1 MPASSPSSDRSRRAR
16 FDGRRVA
23 ALAATLSVHLALL
36 LLLLRGTAFPP
47 PPAGPP
53 APLIV
58 RMAVLTRP
66 AAAGLARTDPRASR
80 AAVPQPLRTRR
91 REAVAARRPEPAIVV
106 AEPVPPPPLAP
117 IRLATSAPAVSPA
130 DGIDAAAAG
139 AGHRGAATAGAG
151 SSVFSTR
158 ISFRRA
164 ARPVLSS
171 HARVMGLTGYAILLV
186 RVGIDGR
193 PLDVRIARSSGHPDL
208 DSAAVRA
215 ARASDFNPH
224 RRDGQPIEFIGIVP
238 YTFGVAEP
246 PVARDLAR
254 LGIVAT
260 G

>member
-1 MPASSPSSDRSRRAR
+1 
-16 FDGRRVA
+16 
-23 ALAATLSVHLALL
+23 
-36 LLLLRGTAFPP
+36 
-47 PPAGPP
+47 
-53 APLIV
+53 
-58 RMAVLTRP
+58 
-66 AAAGLARTDPRASR
+66 
-80 AAVPQPLRTRR
+80 
-91 REAVAARRPEPAIVV
+91 
-106 AEPVPPPPLAP
+106 
-117 IRLATSAPAVSPA
+117 
-130 DGIDAAAAG
+130 
-139 AGHRGAATAGAG
+139 
-151 SSVFSTR
+151 
-158 ISFRRA
+158 
-164 ARPVLSS
+164 
-171 HARVMGLTGYAILLV
+171 MGLTGYAILLV